1 MKKIIAI
8 SKARST
14 FPKLIDSIKKNND
27 QVFITVNGKIKA
39 VLISVNYYES
49 LCKATGVTL

>member
-14 FPKLIDSIKKNND
+14 FPELIDSIKKNND